1 MNNKRLQPRKA
12 LCAALLF
19 LLMLAGW
26 SESLAYPIHYHNVTI
41 GDLRYYLSGNS
52 DDNTFTA
59 MVLGHVN
66 GTDATGSLTIP
77 SSVTYTGYELN
88 GNYVTRTYSVTDIGP
103 GAFHNC
109 SGLTG
114 SLILG
119 NSLTT
124 IGLGAFDGCSGFT
137 SNLTIPNSVTTI
149 EQWAFY
155 GCSGFTGNLTIPNS
169 VTTIGD
175 EAFRSCT
182 GFTGSLT
189 IGNSVTEIG
198 DCAFCDCSGFT
209 GSLTI
214 PNSVTEIEM
223 GAFGNCSGFTG
234 SLTIPNSLT
243 TIGWEVFYG
252 CSGFTGSLTIPSSVT
267 EIGYGAFGNCS
278 GFTEV
283 HYNAI
288 NCADFLDGSDY
299 IFPFEGCDGT
309 LIIGENV
316 EKIPAQMFR
325 NAAFTGSLTIPNSVT
340 EIGSGA
346 FYGCSGF
353 TGSLTIPNSVTEI
366 RDCAFEGCSGF
377 TGNLTIPNFVTE
389 IGWGVFYGCSG
400 FTGSLTIPNS
410 VTTIDNWAFTNCSGF
425 TGSLT
430 LPNSVTSIRDEA
442 FLNCSG
448 LTGSLTIP
456 SSVTVISEGAFSGC
470 TGFTEVHYDAGNCV
484 DNYYEYYDEYFFPF
498 ENCGGTLIIGEN
510 VERIPADMFRN
521 TAFSSLTIG
530 SSVTEIGNRAFFG
543 CSGFTEVHYDAA
555 NCADVV
561 YGYPYPFPFVDCGGT
576 LIIGDNVERIPVN
589 MFRNAAFNSL
599 TLGNSVT
606 EIGDNAF
613 TYCSSFMGSLT
624 IPNSVMTIGS
634 AAFSGCSG
642 FTGSLTIGNS
652 VTLIESY
659 AFYGCNGISSI
670 YSYPETPPSLDG
682 EYIFY
687 GVNQD
692 IPVMVPCGSENA
704 YHTSDWGWFTNI
716 QPFDCFYEI
725 TTTANPESGGTMSGA
740 GTYEFGETAT
750 LTATPNEG
758 YTFVNWT
765 EDNEQVSADSEYSFT
780 VTRARDLVG
789 NFTNNPIYLTI
800 NAEANPSDGGTIVGS
815 GVFIQ
820 GQVCTL
826 TAIPN
831 EDWVFI
837 NWTQDGIPVSTNAT
851 YSFIVTE
858 NAFLVANFA
867 PAPTTYYTITV
878 TANPTEGGTVAGGG
892 TYAFGQTATLTA
904 TANLGY
910 EFVNWMKNGVMV
922 GAYYENE
929 YTFIVTGSGN
939 YEAVFE
945 QIDYYITTAANPE
958 EGGEMTG
965 GGSYHYGNVVTL
977 TATPN
982 EGYSFAKWTTRNQ
995 AGVPMDVST
1004 NSTYSFIVNNET
1016 AEAGG
1021 EKEYVA
1027 HFTQANITQTSSFT
1041 QGWNWWS
1048 TYIEQEG
1055 IDGLA
1060 QLEEGL
1066 DTVGI
1071 QIKSQQQYVNYYEG
1085 IGWMGTL
1092 ENIDNE
1098 SSYKIKTS
1106 AACVVEMTGE
1116 ETVSASHPI
1125 TIGSGWNW
1133 IGYPVNSSMSVA
1145 TAFSNV
1151 TPASG
1156 DQVKAQNGYANYYD
1170 GMGWMGTL
1178 STIEPGMGILYK
1190 SNGSG
1195 SFTLVYPT
1203 NAKGEALA
1211 ENITSEHNHW
1221 VPDMHAYPDNMT
1233 VTAVVELD
1241 NEELQSDSYELAA
1254 FANGECRGSVRLMYI
1269 EPLSRH
1275 IAFLTVAGEEVE
1287 TLTFSLYDTQTG
1299 EEIHGANEQI
1309 NFSNNATL
1317 GDLMEPYVIRFRGMT
1332 GTNDWA
1338 NGLSVYPN
1346 PVKRGEKF
1354 SLCTMEEIGEVQV
1367 EIINALGQIE
1377 TLRTMSLQTTITAPN
1392 VPGVYTLRIIKE
1404 GKGTC
1409 YRKLIV
1415 R

>member
-1 MNNKRLQPRKA
+1 
-12 LCAALLF
+12 
-19 LLMLAGW
+19 
-26 SESLAYPIHYHNVTI
+26 
-41 GDLRYYLSGNS
+41 
-52 DDNTFTA
+52 
-59 MVLGHVN
+59 
-66 GTDATGSLTIP
+66 
-77 SSVTYTGYELN
+77 
-88 GNYVTRTYSVTDIGP
+88 
-103 GAFHNC
+103 
-109 SGLTG
+109 
-114 SLILG
+114 
-119 NSLTT
+119 
-124 IGLGAFDGCSGFT
+124 
-137 SNLTIPNSVTTI
+137 
-149 EQWAFY
+149 
-155 GCSGFTGNLTIPNS
+155 
-169 VTTIGD
+169 
-175 EAFRSCT
+175 
-182 GFTGSLT
+182 
-189 IGNSVTEIG
+189 
-198 DCAFCDCSGFT
+198 
-209 GSLTI
+209 
-214 PNSVTEIEM
+214 
-223 GAFGNCSGFTG
+223 
-234 SLTIPNSLT
+234 
-243 TIGWEVFYG
+243 
-252 CSGFTGSLTIPSSVT
+252 
-267 EIGYGAFGNCS
+267 
-278 GFTEV
+278 
-283 HYNAI
+283 
-288 NCADFLDGSDY
+288 
-299 IFPFEGCDGT
+299 
-309 LIIGENV
+309 
-316 EKIPAQMFR
+316 
-325 NAAFTGSLTIPNSVT
+325 
-340 EIGSGA
+340 
-346 FYGCSGF
+346 
-353 TGSLTIPNSVTEI
+353 
-366 RDCAFEGCSGF
+366 
-377 TGNLTIPNFVTE
+377 
-389 IGWGVFYGCSG
+389 
-400 FTGSLTIPNS
+400 
-410 VTTIDNWAFTNCSGF
+410 
-425 TGSLT
+425 
-430 LPNSVTSIRDEA
+430 
-442 FLNCSG
+442 
-448 LTGSLTIP
+448 
-456 SSVTVISEGAFSGC
+456 VTVISEGAFSGC
-470 TGFTEVHYDAGNCV
+470 TGFTEVHYDAANCV

-498 ENCGGTLIIGEN
+498 EGCGGTLIIGEN

-530 SSVTEIGNRAFFG
+530 SSVMEIGNRAFFG
-543 CSGFTEVHYDAA
+543 CSDFTEVHYDAA

-561 YGYPYPFPFVDCGGT
+561 YGYPYPYPFVDCGGA

-589 MFRNAAFNSL
+589 MFRNAAFSSL

-613 TYCSSFMGSLT
+613 TYCSGLTGSLT
-624 IPNSVMTIGS
+624 FPNSVMTIGS

-642 FTGSLTIGNS
+642 FTGSLTLGNS

-659 AFYGCNGISSI
+659 AFSGCNGISSI

-682 EYIFY
+682 GYVFY
-687 GVNQD
+687 GVNPS

-704 YHTSDWGWFTNI
+704 YHTSGWGRFTNI
-716 QPFDCFYEI
+716 QPIDCFYEI
-725 TTTANPESGGTMSGA
+725 TTTANPESGGTMTGA
-740 GTYEFGETAT
+740 GIYEFGETTT

-800 NAEANPSDGGTIVGS
+800 DAAANPSDGGTVVGS

-831 EDWVFI
+831 EDWIFI

-858 NAFLVANFA
+858 NAFLVANFG

-878 TANPTEGGTVAGGG
+878 TANPAEGGTVTGGG
-892 TYAFGQTATLTA
+892 TYAFGQTVTLTA
-904 TANLGY
+904 TANIGY
-910 EFVNWMKNGVMV
+910 EFVNWMKNGVMI
-922 GAYYENE
+922 GEYNENE
-929 YTFIVTGSGN
+929 YTFVVTGSSN
-939 YEAVFE
+939 YEAIFE
-945 QIDYYITTAANPE
+945 QIDYYITTTAEPE

-965 GGSYHYGNVVTL
+965 EGSYHYGNIVTL

-982 EGYSFAKWTTRNQ
+982 EGYSFVKWTTRNQ
-995 AGVPMDVST
+995 ADAPVDVST
-1004 NSTYSFIVNNET
+1004 NSTYSFTVNNET

-1048 TYIEQEG
+1048 TYIEQED

-1066 DTVGI
+1066 DTVGV

-1116 ETVSASHPI
+1116 EAVSAAHPI
-1125 TIGSGWNW
+1125 TISLGWNW
-1133 IGYPVNSSMSVA
+1133 IGYPVNTSMSVA

-1195 SFTLVYPT
+1195 SFTLVYPA
-1203 NAKGEALA
+1203 NSKGETLA

-1233 VTAVVELD
+1233 VTAIIELD
-1241 NEELQSDSYELAA
+1241 NEEVNSDNYELAA
-1254 FANGECRGSVRLMYI
+1254 FANGECRGSVRLMYV
-1269 EPLSRH
+1269 EPLNRH
-1275 IAFLTVAGEEVE
+1275 IAFLTITGEDV
-1287 TLTFSLYDTQTG
+1287 TALSFSLYDMQMD

-1309 NFSNNATL
+1309 NFSNNATV
-1317 GDLMEPYVIRFRGMT
+1317 GDLMEPYVLHFRGIT
-1332 GTNDWA
+1332 GVDEWA
-1338 NGLSVYPN
+1338 NRLNVFPN
-1346 PVKRGEKF
+1346 PVA
-1354 SLCTMEEIGEVQV
+1354 CGEVLNIVMPAEDLGEMRV
-1367 EIINALGQIE
+1367 EIINALGVVE
-1377 TLRTMSLQTTITAPN
+1377 TCHGASLQTITAPD
-1392 VPGVYTLRIIKE
+1392 VAGVYTLHITVE

-1409 YRKLIV
+1409 YRKLV
-1415 R
+1415 VK